1 MAYEYE
7 NLDQRREAHR
17 QEKVF
22 MSKQRRLLRIGLVMT
37 GITMVLCVATL
48 LITWGMLRPTD
59 PNSGSSMEGTT
70 QAPTQT
76 PTQPPAPDTVIHFV
90 AGGDV
95 NITDQT
101 VAAGNSGIGFD
112 YTNVF
117 MDVAPLLASGDLTA
131 VNFEG
136 NLVSAP
142 YGSATGSAPPELM
155 TALKN
160 AGVDLV
166 QTANSYAVYNG
177 IDGLQLTLQ
186 GIRSAGMTP
195 LGTFADAAEFRESGG
210 FFICQIQGIRVAVVA
225 FTKGMD
231 GMGLPAGNE
240 DCVNLLYKDFSSTY
254 QDVDKDGI
262 TSLLNAAARYQP
274 DVTIAM
280 LHWGSEYNDQTSKSQ
295 DKIVKIM
302 KDAGVDAI
310 IGTHPHYVQQV
321 TYDTETGMLIAY
333 SLGDLLGDATRAGSD
348 YSVILDLEITKNG
361 ATGEVKIT
369 GFDYTPIYIVNDTDS
384 GGSIRVMRIREA
396 MAAYEADSIGAVS
409 KETYEAMKSALNR
422 IESRINGK

>member
-1 MAYEYE
+1 MAYEHE
-7 NLDQRREAHR
+7 DLNQRRESHR
-17 QEKVF
+17 QEKAF
-22 MSKQRRLLRIGLVMT
+22 MDKQRKLLRIGFILT
-37 GITMVLCVATL
+37 GITLVLCAATL
-48 LITWGMLRPTD
+48 LIAWGMLRPTD
-59 PNSGSSMEGTT
+59 PNSGTSMGGTTPPAT
-70 QAPTQT
+70 QAPTQ
-76 PTQPPAPDTVIHFV
+76 PPVPDTVIHFV

-101 VAAGNSGIGFD
+101 VAAGNKATGFD
-112 YTNVF
+112 YTDVF
-117 MDVAPLLASGDLTA
+117 MDIAPLLASGDLTA

-348 YSVILDLEITKNG
+348 YSVILDLEITKSG

-369 GFDYTPIYIVNDTDS
+369 GFDYTPIYIVNDTAN

-396 MAAYEADSIGAVS
+396 MAAYETDCVGSVS
-409 KETYEAMKSALNR
+409 KEVYEAMKSALNR
-422 IESRINGK
+422 IENRINGK

>member
-17 QEKVF
+17 QEKAF
-22 MSKQRRLLRIGLVMT
+22 MSKQRKLLRIGFVMT
-37 GITMVLCVATL
+37 GITLVLCAATL
-48 LITWGMLRPTD
+48 LIAYGMLKPPK
-59 PNSGSSMEGTT
+59 PNNGGATEGSV
-70 QAPTQT
+70 QT
-76 PTQPPAPDTVIHFV
+76 PTLPPVPDTVIHFV

-101 VAAGNSGIGFD
+101 VAAGNSSIGFD

-117 MDVAPLLASGDLTA
+117 MDVAPLLAAGDLTA

-136 NLVSAP
+136 NLVGAP
-142 YGSATGSAPPELM
+142 YGSTSGSAPAELM

-186 GIRSAGMTP
+186 GIHSAGMTP
-195 LGTFADAAEFRESGG
+195 LGTFANTAEFQESGG
-210 FFICQIQGIRVAVVA
+210 FFIRQIQGIRVAFVA

-262 TSLLNAAARYQP
+262 TSLLSAVERYKP
-274 DVTIAM
+274 DVTIAL
-280 LHWGSEYNDQTSKSQ
+280 LHWGSEYNDQTSKTQ
-295 DKIVKIM
+295 DKIVKTM

-310 IGTHPHYVQQV
+310 IGTHPHYVQKV
-321 TYDTETGMLIAY
+321 TYDAETGMLVAY
-333 SLGDLLGDATRAGSD
+333 SLGDLLGDASRPGSD
-348 YSVILDLEITKNG
+348 YSVILDLEITKSG

-369 GFDYTPIYIVNDTDS
+369 GFDYTPIYIVNDTAS

-396 MAAYEADSIGAVS
+396 VAAYEAGTIGSVS
-409 KETYEAMKSALNR
+409 KETYDAMKSALKR
-422 IESRINGK
+422 IESRIAGT